1 MRLRLALLVA
11 LAVPSAA
18 AQSPVVGSWTGEI
31 VGAGLAVAFHVTEA
45 DGALS
50 STFDVPAQGAL
61 GVPTGETTFHADTL
75 TVTLPAV
82 GGRYRG
88 ALADGTITGTWSQ
101 GGASFPL
108 VLERGKAAAPPAPPD
123 PPDPSERADAPRPPF
138 PYRDEAVAVPSV
150 DGVTLAGTL
159 TVPDGAGPFPGVVLV
174 SGSGPQNRDAEVFGH
189 RLFHVLADRLARRG
203 IAVLRYDDRGVA
215 ESTGDY
221 GAATTAD
228 LALDAQ
234 AVTEYLAGR
243 PEVATAGIVGHSEGG
258 VIAPLVANASDDV
271 GFVVLLAGAAVPGRD
286 VLAYQLTRDVA
297 GVSDAARTAFA
308 DAVGRALDE
317 VSTGNAA
324 DAADRA
330 RAALR
335 TETAPLPEAD
345 REALAPYVTAVER
358 VVAGLAGPWERY
370 FIGYDP
376 APALRSL
383 DVPALAV
390 FGGLDRQVRADDN
403 VPAMR
408 AALADA
414 PDGSDVVV
422 FDGMNHLFQPTET
435 GSPAEYGQINTSYD
449 PAVVDLVADWVLGQA
464 E

>member
-11 LAVPSAA
+11 LAAPSAA
-18 AQSPVVGSWTGEI
+18 AQSPVVGAWTGEI
-31 VGAGLAVAFHVTEA
+31 VGAGLTVTFHVAEA

-61 GVPTGETTFHADTL
+61 GVPTGETTFRADTL
-75 TVTLPAV
+75 TVTIPAV
-82 GGRYRG
+82 GGQYQG
-88 ALADGTITGTWSQ
+88 ALADGTIAGTWSQ
-101 GGASFPL
+101 GGASLPL
-108 VLERGKAAAPPAPPD
+108 VLTRGGAAAPP
-123 PPDPSERADAPRPPF
+123 ERADSPRPPF

-159 TVPDGAGPFPGVVLV
+159 TVPEGTGPFPGVVLV
-174 SGSGPQNRDAEVFGH
+174 SGSGPQDRDAEVFGH

-228 LALDAQ
+228 LALDTQ

-243 PEVATAGIVGHSEGG
+243 PEVSAVGIVGHSEGG
-258 VIAPLVANASDDV
+258 VIAPLAANASGDID
-271 GFVVLLAGAAVPGRD
+271 FVVLLAGSAVPGRD
-286 VLAYQLTRDVA
+286 VILYQLTRDVA

-317 VSTGNAA
+317 VSTGNAV

-335 TETAPLPEAD
+335 SELAPLAEAD

-370 FIGYDP
+370 FVGYDP

-435 GSPAEYGQINTSYD
+435 GNPAEYGQINTSYD
-449 PAVVDLVADWVLGQA
+449 PAVMDLVADWVLGQA